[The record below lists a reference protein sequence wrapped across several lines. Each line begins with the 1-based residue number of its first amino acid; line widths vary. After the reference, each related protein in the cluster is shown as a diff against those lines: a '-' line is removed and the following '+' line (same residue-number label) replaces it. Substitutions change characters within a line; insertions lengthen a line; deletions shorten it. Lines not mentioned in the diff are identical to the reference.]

1 MVGPGETQKVIS
13 IIFLLVALACAPIML
28 CVKPMILK
36 RTLDRHHHEEGAGHG
51 VEVKSEKLEYKTV
64 GGKNSQPLLQTGNE
78 HID

>member
-1 MVGPGETQKVIS
+1 
-13 IIFLLVALACAPIML
+13 
-28 CVKPMILK
+28 
-36 RTLDRHHHEEGAGHG
+36 LDHHHHEEGAGHG